1 MTFLLGKEPI
11 IGMKVVFGMNQ
22 VEKLNTCTCKELK
35 LLSEGYKE
43 YKRNWGGGEGRR
55 GSVLK
60 KHFTEAILHV

>member
-1 MTFLLGKEPI
+1 
-11 IGMKVVFGMNQ
+11 MNQ

-43 YKRNWGGGEGRR
+43 YKRNWGGGGEGRR